1 MHVSVEHQRRPERK
15 KRVRVG
21 MGDTCFFF
29 ANSAM
34 TKQAKDFSALKYRT
48 ANIFLCKQLMQI
60 FLRRKIKL
68 KLFFSRKKNQRI
80 FFLDQKNKAEHIFFM
95 FFA

>member
-1 MHVSVEHQRRPERK
+1 MLALNIKDDLKEK
-15 KRVRVG
+15 KEFELEWVTLV
-21 MGDTCFFF
+21 FFF